1 MRSPY
6 RKKGFVPGIIAGIL
20 VIAAVWSNGTEAF
33 AQLNPPPLQ
42 ELAPAPEP
50 LVWDSLQK
58 ELTVKPGEAMAN
70 FVFTVT
76 NTSDSEAVINHVQTS
91 CGCTVAK
98 IPSQP
103 WRLAPHTSG
112 EMGISVNLAGKSG
125 TIFKTVTVFSTNPA
139 TKLLVVKVIIP
150 EPADMTRSRNQSIA
164 FADRQA
170 VFKGD
175 CARCHFEPA
184 KGKLSADLYAAAC
197 GICHEANPRATMVSN
212 LHALNHPTDYVF
224 WKQWI
229 TNGKPGSLM
238 PAFAANQGGPLTGE
252 QIDSLAKTLAMAVP
266 AGNPVTPVSNAG
278 MAQPAGGNLPV
289 MPPVKN

>member
-1 MRSPY
+1 M
-6 RKKGFVPGIIAGIL
+6 
-20 VIAAVWSNGTEAF
+20 AAVWFSGTVVF
-33 AQLNPPPLQ
+33 AQFTPPPLQ
-42 ELAPAPEP
+42 APVPAPEP

-58 ELTVKPGEAMAN
+58 ELTVKPGDAMAN

-76 NTSDSEAVINHVQTS
+76 NTSDSQVVIERVQPS

-98 IPSQP
+98 LPSQP
-103 WRLAPHTSG
+103 WPLAPHTSG
-112 EMGISVNLAGKSG
+112 EMGITVNLAGKSG
-125 TIFKTVTVFSTNPA
+125 TIFKTVTVYSSNPA
-139 TKLLVVKVIIP
+139 TKLLVVKVNIP
-150 EPADMTRSRNQSIA
+150 EPTDMTRSRNQSIA

-175 CARCHFEPA
+175 CAKCHFEPA
-184 KGKLSADLYAAAC
+184 KGKMSADLYAAAC
-197 GICHEANPRATMVSN
+197 AICHEANPRATMVSN
-212 LHALNHPTDYVF
+212 LHALNHPTDYAY

-238 PAFAANQGGPLTGE
+238 PAFAAQQGGPLTEE

-266 AGNPVTPVSNAG
+266 AGAPIAPVSSTG
-278 MAQPAGGNLPV
+278 MMMQPAGANIPP

>member
-1 MRSPY
+1 M
-6 RKKGFVPGIIAGIL
+6 
-20 VIAAVWSNGTEAF
+20 AAVWFSGTVVF
-33 AQLNPPPLQ
+33 AQFTPPPLQ
-42 ELAPAPEP
+42 APVPAPEP

-58 ELTVKPGEAMAN
+58 ELTVKPGETMAN

-76 NTSDSEAVINHVQTS
+76 NTSDSEVVINHVQTS

-212 LHALNHPTDYVF
+212 LHALNHPTDYAY

-266 AGNPVTPVSNAG
+266 AGNPVAPVSNAG

>member
-6 RKKGFVPGIIAGIL
+6 RTKGIVPGIIAGVL
-20 VIAAVWSNGTEAF
+20 VMAAVWSNGTEAF
-33 AQLNPPPLQ
+33 AQFNPPPLQ

-58 ELTVKPGEAMAN
+58 ELTVKPGETMAN

-76 NTSDSEAVINHVQTS
+76 NTSDSEVVINHVQTS

-103 WRLAPHTSG
+103 WHLAPHTSG

-175 CARCHFEPA
+175 CARCHSEPA

-212 LHALNHPTDYVF
+212 LHALNHPTDYAY

-238 PAFAANQGGPLTGE
+238 PAFALSEGGILDTNQVE
-252 QIDSLAKTLAMAVP
+252 SLVEYAMKTYPSKA
-266 AGNPVTPVSNAG
+266 
-278 MAQPAGGNLPV
+278 
-289 MPPVKN
+289 PPPPDPDDYLLKRN

>member
-1 MRSPY
+1 MRTQF
-6 RKKGFVPGIIAGIL
+6 RMRGIVPGILTGAL
-20 VIAAVWSNGTEAF
+20 VLAAVGLSGTAVF
-33 AQLNPPPLQ
+33 AQFTPPPLQ
-42 ELAPAPEP
+42 DPVPVPEP

-58 ELTVKPGEAMAN
+58 EQTVKPGETMAN

-76 NTSDSEAVINHVQTS
+76 NTSDSEVVINHVQTS

-103 WRLAPHTSG
+103 WRLAPHTRG
-112 EMGISVNLAGKSG
+112 EMGISINLAGKSG
-125 TIFKTVTVFSTNPA
+125 TIFKTVTVFSTNPP
-139 TKLLVVKVIIP
+139 TKLLMLKVNIP

-175 CARCHFEPA
+175 CAKCHFEPA
-184 KGKLSADLYAAAC
+184 KGKMSADLYAAAC
-197 GICHEANPRATMVSN
+197 AICHEANPRATMVAN
-212 LHALNHPTDYVF
+212 LHALNHPTDLAY

-238 PAFAANQGGPLTGE
+238 PAFAANQGGPLSEE
-252 QIDSLAKTLAMAVP
+252 QIDSLARTLVKAVP
-266 AGNPVTPVSNAG
+266 AGTPIAPVSNAG
-278 MAQPAGGNLPV
+278 MTQPSSGEFPP